1 MKPIFTIHAGEY
13 LVAAEIEKS
22 LKGVAVW
29 LPSKDTGIDLLLT
42 DKANKKTVSIQVK
55 FSKDF
60 SVTHAKE
67 QFRPNIKGT
76 GWWTLNKDKIKNS
89 QAEYWI
95 FILYSLVDRTHDLI
109 IIEPDELLSM
119 FDKLNRR
126 GERLQCYLTVTQKGK
141 AFETREL
148 PKEDLVLLCADKYI
162 NSDRSI
168 TKYLNDWS
176 RIIKA
181 LK

>member
-22 LKGVAVW
+22 LKGVTVW

-55 FSKDF
+55 SSKDF

-76 GWWTLNKDKIKNS
+76 GWWTLDRDKIKNS

-109 IIEPDELLSM
+109 IIKPD
-119 FDKLNRR
+119 
-126 GERLQCYLTVTQKGK
+126 
-141 AFETREL
+141 
-148 PKEDLVLLCADKYI
+148 
-162 NSDRSI
+162 
-168 TKYLNDWS
+168 
-176 RIIKA
+176 
-181 LK
+181 